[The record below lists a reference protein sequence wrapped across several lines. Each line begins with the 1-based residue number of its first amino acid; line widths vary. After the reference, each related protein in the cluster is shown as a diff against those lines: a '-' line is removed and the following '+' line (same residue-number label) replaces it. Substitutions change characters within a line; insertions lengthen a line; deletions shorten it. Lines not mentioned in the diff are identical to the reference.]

1 MRANTSKIGW
11 LSFRSLTSTRL
22 AVAVF
27 VAALVLVYGVLPL
40 VVSLLF
46 LPNPYF
52 IELAQLTLLAS
63 VAIVVGY
70 HLPLLDL
77 RFDSNAARIR
87 IDSRVFHATV
97 WIAFVAFL
105 LITFATAEA
114 IPIVSALQGAD
125 TAELSQQR
133 GDFLKSRVGV
143 EAALLYMSTI
153 FVGALLPYSLAA
165 LFLQKSR
172 YRFALTALFLAFSIS
187 FLAKSLFV
195 NVMLPLM
202 YVFAQRSRASAWHV
216 LMIILVSV
224 VLLYAVTLL
233 SFGGQSEFET
243 GGAAAGAFFGAGY
256 LPTGAVDHLFWRAVA
271 VPMFTAADTL
281 LVFAEQFNGQPMWGA
296 TSAFLAALFGLERIP
311 LEKLV
316 FEHQW
321 SWNDI
326 ANSNSVYITEGFVNF
341 SWLGVV
347 FFSIFVGQS
356 MRWFRRSKDE
366 AFKSL
371 WMIYCLTLFTSGLI
385 GTMLSV
391 GYVLMFSL
399 ALFCKI
405 RPSAPHKKTSTPTA
419 LRETSRGAAIQPTVG
434 PNT

>member
-1 MRANTSKIGW
+1 MRTSASKSGW

-27 VAALVLVYGVLPL
+27 VAALVLVYAALPL
-40 VVSLLF
+40 IVSLLF

-52 IELAQLTLLAS
+52 IELAQLTVVAS
-63 VAIVVGY
+63 IAIVIGY
-70 HLPLLDL
+70 QLPLLDF
-77 RFDSNAARIR
+77 RFNSNAARVH
-87 IDSRVFHATV
+87 IDARVFHATV
-97 WIAFVAFL
+97 WVAFMAFL
-105 LITFATAEA
+105 AITFATAEA

-133 GDFLKSRVGV
+133 GDFLKARVGV

-172 YRFALTALFLAFSIS
+172 YRFALTALFLAFSVS

-202 YVFAQRSRASAWHV
+202 YVFAQRSRASARHV
-216 LMIILVSV
+216 LMIIVASV
-224 VLLYAVTLL
+224 ALLYAVTLL
-233 SFGGQSEFET
+233 SFGGQAEFET

-256 LPTGAVDHLFWRAVA
+256 LPTGAIDHLIWRAVA

-281 LVFAEQFNGQPMWGA
+281 VVFADQFNREPMWGA
-296 TSAFLAALFGLERIP
+296 TSSFLAALFGLERIP

-341 SWLGVV
+341 SWLGVI
-347 FFSIFVGQS
+347 FFSLFVGQS

-391 GYVLMFSL
+391 GYVLMFTL

-405 RPSAPHKKTSTPTA
+405 QPSVSPKRTAVSHASSGTQPPVVTKT
-419 LRETSRGAAIQPTVG
+419 
-434 PNT
+434 